1 MIQDTLCAKFFNNKT
16 VFVTGHTGFIGSWLS
31 FWLSSMGANVIGYS
45 SNIPTNPS
53 NFDILKLKNKINHY
67 LGNINDKAYLQK
79 SLLENQPEIV
89 IHLAAQALVKDSY
102 QSPVDTIQ
110 TNVLGTANL
119 LESVKHTPSV
129 NVCVV
134 MTSDKC
140 YDNRE
145 INYAYKETDPLGGY
159 DPYSASKAA
168 AEIIT
173 NSFRNS
179 FFNPSKINEHH
190 VALSTIRAGN
200 VIGGGDW
207 AKDRL
212 VPDCVTALSKNEEIL
227 IRNPDAVRP
236 WQHVLEPISGIFSLI
251 EKMWY
256 DPKNYSQP
264 WNFGPLK
271 SNSVISVSELVLKI
285 ISNWGIGNWKNI
297 SNSTLEQESNL
308 LMIDSTKA
316 NQNLNWT
323 HVFSIDQA
331 ISETIKWY
339 KKYYTSSEN
348 MEDFT
353 LGQILEYIKKGKK

>member
-1 MIQDTLCAKFFNNKT
+1 M
-16 VFVTGHTGFIGSWLS
+16 
-31 FWLSSMGANVIGYS
+31 
-45 SNIPTNPS
+45 
-53 NFDILKLKNKINHY
+53 
-67 LGNINDKAYLQK
+67 
-79 SLLENQPEIV
+79 
-89 IHLAAQALVKDSY
+89 
-102 QSPVDTIQ
+102 
-110 TNVLGTANL
+110 
-119 LESVKHTPSV
+119 
-129 NVCVV
+129 
-134 MTSDKC
+134 
-140 YDNRE
+140 
-145 INYAYKETDPLGGY
+145 
-159 DPYSASKAA
+159 
-168 AEIIT
+168 

-207 AKDRL
+207 GKNRL

-227 IRNPDAVRP
+227 IHNFHAVRP

-285 ISNWGIGNWKNI
+285 ISNWGMGNWKNI
-297 SNSTLEQESNL
+297 SNSPLEHESNL

-316 NQNLNWT
+316 NQNLNWSP
-323 HVFSIDQA
+323 VYSIDQA

-339 KKYYTSSEN
+339 KQYYVSSEN